1 MLEIHLNVT
10 VSCPDLVAAAKL
22 LKGAAPEA
30 NPAAPV
36 TAAPIQ
42 QPLVAPAPVPTQQ
55 APQLQP
61 PVTAPAPAAP
71 AAPAVPLA
79 QAPTFTQADIA
90 KAGADL
96 FTSRPDLQPQVLALL
111 AQYGCQSVM
120 DLKPE
125 QFGPFATALRGMG
138 AKI

>member
-22 LKGAAPEA
+22 LKGTAHEA
-30 NPAAPV
+30 NPVPATVAPV
-36 TAAPIQ
+36 Q
-42 QPLVAPAPVPTQQ
+42 QPPAVTAPVVTQQ

-61 PVTAPAPAAP
+61 PVAAP
-71 AAPAVPLA
+71 VANSVPLA

-96 FTSRPDLQPQVLALL
+96 FTARPDLQPQVLALL

>member
-22 LKGAAPEA
+22 LKGVAPEA
-30 NPAAPV
+30 VPAPACSV
-36 TAAPIQ
+36 TTAPIQ
-42 QPLVAPAPVPTQQ
+42 QPVTAPTPVQQ
-55 APQLQP
+55 VVTPP
-61 PVTAPAPAAP
+61 PVTTTAPMT
-71 AAPAVPLA
+71 VPLA

-96 FTSRPDLQPQVLALL
+96 FTARPDLQPQVLALL

-120 DLKPE
+120 DLKPD

-138 AKI
+138 AKL

>member
-1 MLEIHLNVT
+1 MFEVRVT

-22 LKGAAPEA
+22 LKGIAPEA
-30 NPAAPV
+30 PANPTAEPTNFPTSATNAQ
-36 TAAPIQ
+36 TAAPIN
-42 QPLVAPAPVPTQQ
+42 TG
-55 APQLQP
+55 
-61 PVTAPAPAAP
+61 
-71 AAPAVPLA
+71 VPLA
-79 QAPTFTQADIA
+79 TAPTFTRADIA

-96 FTSRPDLQPQVLALL
+96 FTTRPDLQPQVMALL

-125 QFGPFATALRGMG
+125 HFGPFATALRGMG

>member
-1 MLEIHLNVT
+1 MLEVRVT

-22 LKGAAPEA
+22 LKGITHEE
-30 NPAAPV
+30 NPAPAPV

-42 QPLVAPAPVPTQQ
+42 QPVVASAPVAIQQ
-55 APQLQP
+55 AHSVSAPQP
-61 PVTAPAPAAP
+61 T
-71 AAPAVPLA
+71 PAVPLA

-90 KAGADL
+90 RAGAEL
-96 FTSRPDLQPQVLALL
+96 FTTRPDLQPQVMALL
-111 AQYGCQSVM
+111 GRYGCQSVM

-125 QFGPFATALRGMG
+125 QLGAFATALRGLG